1 MSESISTQ
9 SKEENQD
16 PAIPVGL
23 YATGFHQLINNQ
35 LSEELEEMEEMQI
48 PLTNIE
54 IKGSIINRFAKI
66 ELIHYYF
73 NPTDKYLD
81 TVYKFP
87 RGLMQVFD
95 GLKITYDDKVIE
107 GIIGETEKIERIYE
121 ENVEK
126 GKTAV
131 KTTPI
136 RTTSSYT
143 QFDLLETKIGNI
155 PPNKNIKVSFSFIQ
169 LLENTMNKKYRLKI
183 PLVLTPRYIP
193 KKAIADLISNMI
205 CAQNIRYDCKEEN
218 KLNEENNKTL
228 NAMKNNTELKFIK
241 REGIEELYYTY
252 NVDLYIHS
260 SREIQNIYSSTSN
273 VILTKKNPK
282 FYQVNLDKAKLNIPN
297 ENLVVEYEIKE
308 SETYQPES
316 IIMKHP
322 LYENDYALFYSFNP
336 LQMIKNKLVNDIDD
350 YNFESASNPIISIDE
365 KNPNYEI
372 KDFSGNFMFIVDRSG
387 SMWGDRI
394 QMAKESLIY
403 FLKSLP
409 NTQSKFN
416 VVSFGSTYETLF
428 DNFVEITEDNV
439 NKAIDI
445 SNKYDADLG
454 GTELLEPLIYLEECL
469 ENDNKPTI
477 IFILT
482 DGAVFNTDECLN
494 KIKEIGNKKDI
505 RFFSLGI
512 GQGCD
517 EILVKGM
524 SLKGNG
530 IPEFVENPE
539 QITEKVIFLLEES
552 MKYYLR
558 NLQLDFQNKSDDKD
572 VFTYTENSKLFLLE
586 KDQDYSS
593 LGSLI
598 DLCAVIKSDKL
609 INNNKLICSFECYN
623 KKYKFE
629 YPINFSSENDDNKIR
644 TSDMLHKI
652 IFNKYINLNEV
663 KIKSYY
669 SNNNSKKLTSAII
682 ENLSLTYQFLT
693 SYTSLLCLVCDN
705 KMTLKD
711 KLLKVKPKPIK
722 LYIGKSKSRKFANI
736 PYTFLDSMQVYVK
749 TLTGK
754 TLTLDTSSYDTIENI
769 KAKIQDKEGIPPDQQ
784 RLIFAGEQLED
795 NFLVG
800 DYKIP
805 KEGTMHLVLRLRG
818 GGPPETHF
826 YLEGKE
832 IQIRIYDYHFETK
845 NHTYNDF
852 QKDIIDKLKLKNK
865 LGLYILIDDQ
875 EYNKFK
881 DEIRYVRK
889 IDIYFGNIKNLVKSQ
904 KINGIWLANS
914 ENMKNLYLKYQT
926 FDEFKKD
933 NINILNEL
941 FEKNIVKED
950 ILMTLVILG
959 FMETFIKDKKKLK
972 LIMEK
977 ARKEIKKN
985 FNKFDEQFLKEFC
998 QKIFIEKNN

>member
-1 MSESISTQ
+1 MSTLS
-9 SKEENQD
+9 EEDQG
-16 PAIPVGL
+16 PAMPVGL
-23 YATGFHQLINNQ
+23 YARGFHKLINDQ
-35 LSEELEEMEEMQI
+35 LSEEMEEMEEMQI

-121 ENVEK
+121 DNVQE

-131 KTTPI
+131 KTTPL

-169 LLENTMNKKYRLKI
+169 LLDNTMNKKYRLKI

-193 KKAIADLISNMI
+193 TKNIVDLISNMI
-205 CAQNIRYDCKEEN
+205 CSQNIRHDYQKN
-218 KLNEENNKTL
+218 KLNDENNSVL
-228 NAMKNNTELKFIK
+228 NAMKNNSGLKFIK
-241 REGIEELYYTY
+241 REGSNELYYTY
-252 NVDLYIHS
+252 DVELNIHS
-260 SREIQNIYSSTSN
+260 SREIQNIYSPTSN

-282 FYQVNLDKAKLNIPN
+282 FYQVSLDKAKLNIPN

-308 SETYQPES
+308 SEIYKPES

-322 LYENDYALFYSFNP
+322 SYENDYSLFYSFSP

-350 YNFESASNPIISIDE
+350 YNFESASNPILSIDDN
-365 KNPNYEI
+365 NPNYEI

-387 SMWGDRI
+387 SMYGDRI
-394 QMAKESLIY
+394 EMAKESLIY

-409 NTQSKFN
+409 DTQSKFN
-416 VVSFGSTYETLF
+416 VVSFGSRYEKLF
-428 DNFVEITEDNV
+428 DNFVEITEDNI

-445 SNKYDADLG
+445 SNRYDADLG
-454 GTELLEPLIYLEECL
+454 GTELLQPLLYLEECL
-469 ENDNKPTI
+469 KNNNKPTR

-494 KIKEIGNKKDI
+494 KIKEIGNKRDI

-512 GQGCD
+512 GQGSD

-558 NLQLDFQNKSDDKD
+558 NLQFDFMNKSDDKD
-572 VFTYTENSKLFLLE
+572 VNTYKENSQLFLLQ

-598 DLCAVIKSDKL
+598 DICAVIKSDKL
-609 INNNKLICSFECYN
+609 INNNKLICSFECFN

-629 YPINFSSENDDNKIR
+629 YPINFNNENDESKIK

-652 IFNKYINLNEV
+652 IFNEYINLNEI
-663 KIKSYY
+663 KIQSYY
-669 SNNNSKKLTSAII
+669 SKSNKNKLTPAII
-682 ENLSLTYQFLT
+682 EHLSLTYQFLT
-693 SYTSLLCLVCDN
+693 AYTSLLCLVCDN
-705 KMTLKD
+705 NMTLKD
-711 KLLKVKPKPIK
+711 KLLKAKPKPIK
-722 LYIGKSKSRKFANI
+722 LYMGKSKSRRCANI
-736 PYTFLDSMQVYVK
+736 PYTFYDSMQVYVK

-754 TLTLDTSSYDTIENI
+754 TITLETSSYDTIDFI

-795 NFLVG
+795 NYTVG

-818 GGPPETHF
+818 GGPPEAKF
-826 YLEGKE
+826 YLEGK
-832 IQIRIYDYHFETK
+832 QINGIYGYTFDIKNNTYH
-845 NHTYNDF
+845 DF
-852 QKDIIDKLKLKNK
+852 QKDIIAKAKLKKK
-865 LGLYILIDDQ
+865 FGLYILIDNK
-875 EYNKFK
+875 EYNEIK
-881 DEIRYVRK
+881 DNNGYIRR
-889 IDIYFGNIKNLVKSQ
+889 IDIYFGNIKNIVKSQ

-914 ENMKNLYLKYQT
+914 DNMKNLYLNYKT

-933 NINILNEL
+933 NKNELAKL
-941 FEKNIVKED
+941 FEKNMVKDD
-950 ILMTLVILG
+950 ILMTILVLG
-959 FMETFIKDKKKLK
+959 FIETLIEDKKKLK

-985 FNKFDEQFLKEFC
+985 FSKFDEQFLKDFC
-998 QKIFIEKNN
+998 QKIFIEKNK